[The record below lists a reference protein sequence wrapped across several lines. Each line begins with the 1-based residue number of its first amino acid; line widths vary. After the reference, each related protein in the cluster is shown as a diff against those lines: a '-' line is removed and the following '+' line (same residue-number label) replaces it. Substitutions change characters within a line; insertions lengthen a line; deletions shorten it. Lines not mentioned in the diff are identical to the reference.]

1 VRRVLRQPTP
11 RAELLHALRA
21 AAADA
26 EPFIWWVAVRAAQA
40 SDAEGDRPHG
50 ELAAE
55 IQRQRAALAADAARC
70 AGFVERHFEPL
81 HALWT
86 AEADARETAELL
98 DAATALAI
106 DALDEGG
113 E

>member
-1 VRRVLRQPTP
+1 M
-11 RAELLHALRA
+11 
-21 AAADA
+21 
-26 EPFIWWVAVRAAQA
+26 RAAQA
-40 SDAEGDRPHG
+40 PSAGGDRPQDD
-50 ELAAE
+50 LAAE
-55 IQRQRAALAADAARC
+55 IHRQRAALAADAARC
-70 AGFVERHFEPL
+70 VGFVERHFEPL